1 MRRPAGFTIVEIIVV
16 LLLMSI
22 LAATL
27 LGRSITTSTIWI
39 STPQTDKIR
48 NHIRYAQAEAMK
60 LAYKD
65 YLVWGINLTS
75 SEYWLFRGSNINT
88 KVRLPGVESD
98 DVNLAAVSISV
109 PTAPQTVYFDSIGK
123 PYSAYTSETNNAP
136 LASTMTIRLSAG
148 GQSERSKLH
157 RKLGWSDDNE
167 NS

>member
-1 MRRPAGFTIVEIIVV
+1 VRRTSGFTIIEIIVV

-27 LGRSITTSTIWI
+27 LGRSIATSDLDLAAH
-39 STPQTDKIR
+39 TDKIR

-148 GQSERSKLH
+148 GQSREIKITPETGLVR
-157 RKLGWSDDNE
+157 
-167 NS
+167 